1 MTRRAEWARNVFG
14 LTVSTV
20 LVSIFTSL
28 MPGEAGA
35 GEERRSGT
43 VLEVHQV
50 DAATSTL
57 VLRVGPWR
65 LKDADVV
72 PGSVPL
78 KILLKRAI
86 DVMIVTRASSDDSSG
101 NDGALTRTRA
111 SVETVQP
118 GSFVTVTFSQTDLGL
133 VADRVEVILDPLASH
148 RSPPVA
154 PSALVVRG
162 K

>member
-1 MTRRAEWARNVFG
+1 MNRRAEWARKVFG
-14 LTVSTV
+14 LAVSTV

-43 VLEVHQV
+43 VLEVDQV
-50 DAATSTL
+50 GAATSTL

-65 LKDADVV
+65 LKDEDVV

-78 KILLKRAI
+78 KIVLKPAI
-86 DVMIVTRASSDDSSG
+86 DVMIVTRASSAGSSG

-111 SVETVQP
+111 SVEAVRP
-118 GSFVTVTFSQTDLGL
+118 GSFVTVIFSRIDLGL
-133 VADRVEVILDPLASH
+133 VADRVEVIPDPLALSL
-148 RSPPVA
+148 SPPTA
-154 PSALVVRG
+154 PSALVVRA